1 MIKDK
6 MMSERLHN
14 NLERLKLTKISMV
27 IENYLE
33 RAAKEKKSVVEVLD
47 YLMQEEKVCKEETSL
62 GVRTNVAGFPFR
74 KTLDDYDYSFQPSI
88 DKKTMNELRTMRFVY
103 NKENLILLG
112 PPGVGKTHLAIA
124 LGIEAIRNNY
134 STYYINCHALVEKL
148 NKAHYENKLETQLKT
163 FCKYKVLVID
173 EVGYLPFDK
182 QGANLFF
189 QLISR
194 KYEKSTIILTS
205 NRSFRDWGTIFTDN
219 VIASAILDR
228 LLHHCTV
235 VNIKG
240 QSYRLKDRERSL
252 INLEGGGADI

>member
-1 MIKDK
+1 MINNNTIY
-6 MMSERLHN
+6 ERLYD
-14 NLERLKLTKISMV
+14 NLERLKLTKIPTV
-27 IENYLE
+27 LENYLE
-33 RAAKEKKSVVEVLD
+33 RAIKEKISIVEVLD
-47 YLMQEEKVCKEETSL
+47 YLIHEERIYKEETSL
-62 GVRTNVAGFPFR
+62 AIRTNVAGFPFR
-74 KTLDDYDYSFQPSI
+74 KTLEDYNFKFQPSI
-88 DKKTMNELRTMRFVY
+88 DKKTINDLRTMRFIH

-124 LGIEAIRNNY
+124 LGIEAIRNNC
-134 STYYINCHALVEKL
+134 STYYTNCHNLIEKL
-148 NKAHYENKLETQLKT
+148 NKAHFENKLETQIKT
-163 FCKYKVLVID
+163 FCKYKVLIID

-205 NRSFRDWGTIFTDN
+205 NRSFREWGEIFTDN

-235 VNIKG
+235 INIKG
-240 QSYRLKDRERSL
+240 KSYRLKDRERSL
-252 INLEGGGADI
+252 INIEGGADL